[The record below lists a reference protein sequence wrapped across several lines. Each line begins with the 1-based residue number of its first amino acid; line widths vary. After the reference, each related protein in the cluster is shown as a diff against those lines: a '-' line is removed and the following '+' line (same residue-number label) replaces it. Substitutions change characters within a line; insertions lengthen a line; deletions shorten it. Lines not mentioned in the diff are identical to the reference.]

1 MLKCAGTIISV
12 PFFSSPCSVAAFPAK
27 APVYPTLNAQTVW
40 FHSLKA
46 LLDSK
51 PAVGMSSNQK
61 VSAAKWDL
69 IAQGLR
75 YQLLNLKNKT
85 LWGATYGAV

>member
-1 MLKCAGTIISV
+1 MT
-12 PFFSSPCSVAAFPAK
+12 
-27 APVYPTLNAQTVW
+27 
-40 FHSLKA
+40 
-46 LLDSK
+46 
-51 PAVGMSSNQK
+51 SSNQE

-75 YQLLNLKNKT
+75 YKLMNLNNKT